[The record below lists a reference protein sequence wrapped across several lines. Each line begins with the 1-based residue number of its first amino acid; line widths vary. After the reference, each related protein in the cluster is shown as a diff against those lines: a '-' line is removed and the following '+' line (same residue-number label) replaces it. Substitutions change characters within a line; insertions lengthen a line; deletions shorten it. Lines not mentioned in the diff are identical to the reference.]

1 MEKSSEKAWELLNQL
16 LDKYRGTE
24 GSVIPVLQQAQEVFG
39 YLPKDVLL
47 KISEEIDIPI
57 SQIYGI
63 VTFYSQFHLN
73 PRGKNIIRCCL
84 GTACHVRGAALI
96 FDEIKNK
103 LGLEDGEVTTP
114 DLKFTLES
122 VACIGACGLAPCLM
136 INDETHGRLTPEN
149 VGEILDAVK

>member
-1 MEKSSEKAWELLNQL
+1 MEKSSEKEWELLNQL
-16 LDKYRGTE
+16 LDKYRGIK
-24 GSVIPVLQQAQEVFG
+24 GSVIPVLQQAQEIFG

-47 KISEEIDIPI
+47 KISKEIDIPI

-84 GTACHVRGAALI
+84 GTACHVRGAAVI
-96 FDEIKNK
+96 FDEIKKK
-103 LGLEDGEVTTP
+103 LGLKDGEVTTP

-136 INDETHGRLTPEN
+136 VNDETHGRLTPEN
-149 VGEILDAVK
+149 VSEILDAVK